1 MCILISLLGLV
12 SMTKIAKNFLTQ
24 TRPRRLIKMHIKEY
38 LNLSELWKWS
48 LWSTGCARQDKT
60 RQDKTRQDKTRQD
73 KTRQDKTRQD
83 KTRQDKTRQD
93 KTRQD
98 KTRQDKTRQDKT
110 RQDKTRQDK
119 TRQDK
124 TRQDKTRQDKTRQD
138 KTRQDKKQSLTDAMS
153 MTSMWLKLF
162 IIKLNKGKF
171 TDVPWQKGAPFFCY
185 NVPRQRKDSL
195 RRY

>member
-1 MCILISLLGLV
+1 MFLILTLRMNISYYGMMHGIDHFHNSDKFKYSFMCILISLLGLV

-110 RQDKTRQDK
+110 RSSRSQTQC
-119 TRQDK
+119 Q
-124 TRQDKTRQDKTRQD
+124 
-138 KTRQDKKQSLTDAMS
+138 
-153 MTSMWLKLF
+153 
-162 IIKLNKGKF
+162 
-171 TDVPWQKGAPFFCY
+171 
-185 NVPRQRKDSL
+185 
-195 RRY
+195 

>member
-1 MCILISLLGLV
+1 
-12 SMTKIAKNFLTQ
+12 MTKIAKNFLTQ

-48 LWSTGCARQDKT
+48 LWSTGCA
-60 RQDKTRQDKTRQD
+60 
-73 KTRQDKTRQD
+73 
-83 KTRQDKTRQD
+83 
-93 KTRQD
+93 
-98 KTRQDKTRQDKT
+98 
-110 RQDKTRQDK
+110 
-119 TRQDK
+119 RQDK